1 VSLRFPKS
9 SEPIVEKNIFRQRGR
24 AKVELK
30 KFEELRPRL
39 PAPFLPQDSG
49 WSNLYWAAWESM
61 WSSLESPGSH
71 AAFPGSNEPLDSP
84 ILEMGKTAFLTQVAG
99 YLPGDC
105 RLIDLLDHFYVCQ
118 HDDGFIPRE
127 IALLSDHTVSQ
138 PYEPNSTGPTLLS
151 WAEWRYFRLTG
162 DDSRIENV
170 FWPLMAFHRWCRAN
184 RTWQNGLYWT
194 TGYSSGLINQP
205 RVPGGRYHHKH
216 WAWIDASVQAYIDA
230 IILERMA
237 RVLDEKTL
245 VDELASE
252 IGLLNHNINASMWN
266 GEQQFYQ
273 DTGPDGRFSPVKSI
287 AAYWSLLGERLI
299 PPERLTPFVQHLR
312 DTWSFKLDHCIPSL
326 SADSEGYNSLTGN
339 QWRGAVWPDLT
350 YMVLRGL
357 HNANEPELAHSLAYN
372 HVDAVCRV
380 HESTGRFW
388 ENYAPEDLGPGDPS
402 DQDQTGLTGMV
413 VAATML
419 ENILGISLDW
429 PLRQVTWH
437 RQLKR
442 DHDFGVRNLP
452 LGHEGRMDLIVSGES
467 IQIQTDVPFT
477 LIIRNGRDIVQ
488 SAVPSGSFTISMD

>member
-1 VSLRFPKS
+1 VSLRFHKS
-9 SEPIVEKNIFRQRGR
+9 SEPIVEKNIFRKRGR
-24 AKVELK
+24 TKIELI

-39 PAPFLPQDSG
+39 PEPFMPEDGG
-49 WSNLYWAAWESM
+49 WSTAYWAAWESM
-61 WSSLESPGSH
+61 WSSLDAPASH
-71 AAFPGSNEPLDSP
+71 DALSGPNDSYDGP
-84 ILEMGKTAFLTQVAG
+84 MLEMGKTAFLTQVAG
-99 YLPGDC
+99 YLPSDC
-105 RLIDLLDHFYVCQ
+105 RLIDLLNHFYACQ

-127 IALLSDHTVSQ
+127 VALFSNHAVSE
-138 PYEPNSTGPTLLS
+138 PYEPNSTGPALLA
-151 WAEWRYFRLTG
+151 WAEWRYYRLTG

-170 FWPLMAFHRWCRAN
+170 FWPLMAFHRWVRAN

-205 RVPGGRYHHKH
+205 RVPGGRHHHKH

-237 RVLDEKTL
+237 RVLDEKAL
-245 VDELASE
+245 VDELTSE
-252 IGLLNHNINASMWN
+252 IGLLNHNINALMWN

-273 DTGPDGRFSPVKSI
+273 DTGPDGRFSPAKSI
-287 AAYWSLLGERLI
+287 AAYWSLLAERLI

-312 DTWSFKLDHCIPSL
+312 DTWSFKVDHCIPSL

-350 YMVLRGL
+350 YLVLRGL
-357 HNANEPELAHSLAYN
+357 QNASEPELAHLLACN
-372 HVDAVCRV
+372 HIDTVCRV
-380 HESTGRFW
+380 HETTGRFW

-413 VAATML
+413 VVATML

-442 DHDFGVRNLP
+442 DRDFGVRNFP

-467 IQIQTDVPFT
+467 IQIQTDIPFT
-477 LIIRNGRDIVQ
+477 LIIRNGREIVQ
-488 SAVPSGSFTISMD
+488 SAVSSDSFTISMD